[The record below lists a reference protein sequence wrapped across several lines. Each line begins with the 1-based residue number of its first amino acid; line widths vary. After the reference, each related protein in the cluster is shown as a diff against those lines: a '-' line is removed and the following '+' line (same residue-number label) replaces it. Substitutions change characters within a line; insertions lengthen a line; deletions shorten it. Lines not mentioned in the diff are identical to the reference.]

1 MKEKL
6 EEILVWSEKY
16 TKTDMNYVVKGSFW
30 LNISQ
35 VVSTGTGLLLS
46 IAFAHFLT
54 QETLGTYKYIL
65 SVTGLLGSLSLTG
78 VGSSINRAVAKGAEG
93 EVIKGF
99 WLTLKWS
106 LLITFCAIILALYYF
121 FNDNNALAIG
131 ILIAG
136 ACAPLLDSGELY
148 TVLLSGRKAFKGL
161 SIYRILRT
169 LFIFFGLFT
178 AILLTDNPL
187 YLITVYFFLNTFS
200 ALFLFN
206 LVLKT
211 EKPNSIEDPET
222 HKLSKHLSVMNLLAT
237 VADQIDDVL
246 VFHYLGPIQLAIYN
260 YAVAIPNNL
269 AGFVKQIGGLAT
281 PKYVTK
287 DKKEVQNTL
296 LQKSFIL
303 FCLSLPVAILYI
315 IASPYIF
322 EWLFRQY
329 EASVVYSQ
337 VYSVTLL
344 MSAVL
349 PLAFLEAHTAIKEK
363 YKLNVFSNVFKLAAI
378 FIGIAV
384 WGIWGAIFARIISK
398 FFGVSLAFFFAK
410 RL

>member
-1 MKEKL
+1 
-6 EEILVWSEKY
+6 
-16 TKTDMNYVVKGSFW
+16 
-30 LNISQ
+30 
-35 VVSTGTGLLLS
+35 
-46 IAFAHFLT
+46 
-54 QETLGTYKYIL
+54 
-65 SVTGLLGSLSLTG
+65 
-78 VGSSINRAVAKGAEG
+78 
-93 EVIKGF
+93 
-99 WLTLKWS
+99 
-106 LLITFCAIILALYYF
+106 
-121 FNDNNALAIG
+121 
-131 ILIAG
+131 
-136 ACAPLLDSGELY
+136 
-148 TVLLSGRKAFKGL
+148 VLLSGRKAFKGL
-161 SIYRILRT
+161 SVLRILRT
-169 LFIFFGLFT
+169 FFIFIGLFT

-187 YLITVYFFLNTFS
+187 YLIAVYFFLNTFS

-211 EKPNSIEDPET
+211 NKPNAVEDPET
-222 HKLSKHLSVMNLLAT
+222 HALSKHLSVMNLLAT